1 MNDEAAND
9 EAAELDDRAREKR
22 EDEELAEGAEEAEGE
37 EQDIAEKPGSSK
49 TAHEHADRLADEWGE
64 ESFPGSDPPAHY

>member
-1 MNDEAAND
+1 MNDEAVN
-9 EAAELDDRAREKR
+9 EERSEPDDRTPEER
-22 EDEELAEGAEEAEGE
+22 EDEKLAEGAEEAAGE

-49 TAHEHADRLADEWGE
+49 VPHEHADQLADEWGE